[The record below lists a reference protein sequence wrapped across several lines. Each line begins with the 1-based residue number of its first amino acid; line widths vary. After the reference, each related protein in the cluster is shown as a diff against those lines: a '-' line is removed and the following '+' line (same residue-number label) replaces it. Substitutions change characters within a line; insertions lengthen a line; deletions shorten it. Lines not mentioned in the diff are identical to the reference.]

1 MTGTVIR
8 GDAGRK
14 ALFSTALR
22 LLVYV
27 LRVVYGR
34 EYEAN
39 YFASK
44 TINLSRI
51 DKYSLSKRGGILR
64 NKKPA
69 KRGCWLDRSL
79 SNSLI

>member
-51 DKYSLSKRGGILR
+51 DKYSLS
-64 NKKPA
+64 
-69 KRGCWLDRSL
+69 
-79 SNSLI
+79 